1 MGNMQSMQTN
11 GNINYL
17 ISTLAYFALILCYM
31 ENILTKVIGES
42 LTAFAVAFPPSFFT
56 FICLFSVL
64 WLAPHF
70 MSARIHKWLRLYI
83 VALWIIYRDIC
94 IYIYVYICLFYY

>member
-31 ENILTKVIGES
+31 ENILTKVIRES
-42 LTAFAVAFPPSFFT
+42 LTAFAVAFSPSFFT
-56 FICLFSVL
+56 FICLFS
-64 WLAPHF
+64 
-70 MSARIHKWLRLYI
+70 
-83 VALWIIYRDIC
+83 AL
-94 IYIYVYICLFYY
+94 

>member
-42 LTAFAVAFPPSFFT
+42 LTAFAVASPPSFFT
-56 FICLFSVL
+56 FICLFS
-64 WLAPHF
+64 AH
-70 MSARIHKWLRLYI
+70 
-83 VALWIIYRDIC
+83 
-94 IYIYVYICLFYY
+94 